1 MAKRANTYQ
10 LTPEP
15 RTLAS
20 GAAATREPLRLTIEN
35 HDELFAIIDRLQAKN
50 LFHTPQQA
58 AEFGLGLKLFSE
70 VLLAH
75 RQQALFQ
82 AFRPA
87 FSAFM
92 QQLKD
97 A

>member
-10 LTPEP
+10 LTLEP
-15 RTLAS
+15 LTLAS
-20 GAAATREPLRLTIEN
+20 GAAAIREPLRLTIEN
-35 HDELFAIIDRLQAKN
+35 HDELFAIIDRLTAKN
-50 LFHTPQQA
+50 LFDTPQQA

-82 AFRPA
+82 AFMPA

-92 QQLKD
+92 QQLKNV
-97 A
+97 